1 MRTTLTVFRE
11 IGNTVNCACV
21 CMHAYLVVL
30 LDVVMSM
37 HTYSVMLNVMSMH
50 TYSVMLLNV
59 VMAPVSLLK
68 NTCLCLLPC
77 KSSSWKKKVSFDCE
91 EDPVK

>member
-1 MRTTLTVFRE
+1 MRTTLTVLRE
-11 IGNTVNCACV
+11 IGNTVNCAHV
-21 CMHAYLVVL
+21 YMHVVVL

-77 KSSSWKKKVSFDCE
+77 KSSSWKKKVSIDCE